1 MDIHRHFWNMHYH
14 QLRPKSILLYQT
26 CMQGEMNY
34 WNNKHYITVCFDK
47 LEPYKCH
54 LKKLRD
60 IIYTLDYKP
69 NSTAAFKLFSFDVP
83 EVPPLKTRQ
92 VYNMM
97 QLLFSSTP
105 AIRVEEL
112 MFMDRFFSF
121 F

>member
-1 MDIHRHFWNMHYH
+1 
-14 QLRPKSILLYQT
+14 
-26 CMQGEMNY
+26 MQGEMNY

-60 IIYTLDYKP
+60 IFYTLDYKP
-69 NSTAAFKLFSFDVP
+69 NSTAAFKLIKKQFSFDVP
-83 EVPPLKTRQ
+83 QVPPLKTHQ

-112 MFMDRFFSF
+112 MFMDKFFSF
-121 F
+121 FFLNKYYLLMDEKYARLKMCGII